1 MAKANSDQAITKYEA
16 PKRIEPTAPANGVTL
31 ESLCNGGDIV
41 LRGVGKSFVTEKG
54 LATPVYFQTLDDYTN
69 DGPIDLEMMY
79 GEDGNPYLTG
89 KPVDERDRDE
99 DGFPRHVYQ
108 FLTASVIVLR
118 AARSVTEQPSAGLT
132 CRVSNKRSATTS
144 NVYYTLE

>member
-1 MAKANSDQAITKYEA
+1 MAKTSNDQAIMKYDA

-31 ESLCNGGDIV
+31 ESLCNGGDII

-54 LATPVYFQTLDDYTN
+54 LATPVFFQTLDDYERV
-69 DGPIDLEMMY
+69 GPVDLEMMY
-79 GEDGNPYLTG
+79 AEDGKPYLTG
-89 KPVDERDRDE
+89 KPADELDLDE
-99 DGFPRHVYQ
+99 DGNPRHVYQ

-118 AARSVTEQPSAGLT
+118 AARSVTEQPDPGLT
-132 CRVSNKRSATTS
+132 CRVSNKRSATTG